1 METYW
6 RKYSKN
12 KYSNELTPHQQYYI
26 DYGDRAI
33 CIEPNSVGTVT
44 SDLHRLISRRD
55 SLLLKEVPKEEVI
68 GALKSTINRLDL
80 PVDIKI
86 LKHNL

>member
-12 KYSNELTPHQQYYI
+12 NSLNEFVPHQQYYI
-26 DYGDRAI
+26 DCGDKVI
-33 CIEPNSVGTVT
+33 CIEPNSVGTV
-44 SDLHRLISRRD
+44 SADLHRLISRRD

-86 LKHNL
+86 LKHKL